1 MNDYHIKGFL
11 GEMKVL
17 GMKSSS
23 LIDLLEAIAVR
34 IYKPQIIL
42 LSMPFFK
49 KIMIVTR
56 IIKTN
61 IFKHSK
67 WLSNNTIMCLSGRIW
82 GEHFQ
87 NIFLNIFMS

>member
-1 MNDYHIKGFL
+1 MNDYHINGFL
-11 GEMKVL
+11 SEMKVL
-17 GMKSSS
+17 GVKSSS
-23 LIDLLEAIAVR
+23 LIDLLETIAVR
-34 IYKPQIIL
+34 VYKPQIIL
-42 LSMPFFK
+42 LSMPFFL
-49 KIMIVTR
+49 KIMIVTW

-67 WLSNNTIMCLSGRIW
+67 WLNNNTIMCLSGKIL